1 VSDVL
6 LIARALNFSAKRHA
20 KQKRKGDAQE
30 PYVNHLAEVAELVAT
45 ATEGR
50 DANLVAAAVLHD
62 TVEDTATLPGELAS
76 IFNADVAGLVAEVT
90 DDKRLDKAERKKLQV
105 EHAAAIGAR
114 APRFSNW
121 RIKRRICARWPRA
134 PRPAGAWNADAT
146 ISPGPMPWHRDCVAP
161 IPGSKHDSMKR
172 RSCLNGRCGEALRHC
187 SSCCST
193 ISSLLRRR
201 LLIKTGRLR
210 FEFQLSRVVAN
221 NADFTFGEPVRRLRF
236 DFQRECHLRA
246 LSTLQLHNDSI

>member
-6 LIARALNFSAKRHA
+6 LIARAWNFSAERHA

-90 DDKRLDKAERKKLQV
+90 DDKRLDKAERKRRQV
-105 EHAAAIGAR
+105 EYAAAKTDR
-114 APRFSNW
+114 AKVLKLADKISNL
-121 RIKRRICARWPRA
+121 RSLVRGP
-134 PRPAGAWNADAT
+134 PADW
-146 ISPGPMPWHRDCVAP
+146 
-161 IPGSKHDSMKR
+161 
-172 RSCLNGRCGEALRHC
+172 
-187 SSCCST
+187 
-193 ISSLLRRR
+193 SLERRR
-201 LLIKTGRLR
+201 EYLAWATEVVQQLR
-210 FEFQLSRVVAN
+210 GT
-221 NADFTFGEPVRRLRF
+221 NAWLEARF
-236 DFQRECHLRA
+236 DEAAEQLGRSLR
-246 LSTLQLHNDSI
+246 

>member
-6 LIARALNFSAKRHA
+6 LIARAWNFSAERHA

-105 EHAAAIGAR
+105 EHAAAI
-114 APRFSNW
+114 S
-121 RIKRRICARWPRA
+121 PRA
-134 PRPAGAWNADAT
+134 KILKLADKTSNLRSLVKSPPAGW
-146 ISPGPMPWHRDCVAP
+146 
-161 IPGSKHDSMKR
+161 
-172 RSCLNGRCGEALRHC
+172 
-187 SSCCST
+187 
-193 ISSLLRRR
+193 SLERRR
-201 LLIKTGRLR
+201 DYLAWANAVAQGLR
-210 FEFQLSRVVAN
+210 GTNPWLEA
-221 NADFTFGEPVRRLRF
+221 RF
-236 DFQRECHLRA
+236 DEAAELLERSLR
-246 LSTLQLHNDSI
+246 